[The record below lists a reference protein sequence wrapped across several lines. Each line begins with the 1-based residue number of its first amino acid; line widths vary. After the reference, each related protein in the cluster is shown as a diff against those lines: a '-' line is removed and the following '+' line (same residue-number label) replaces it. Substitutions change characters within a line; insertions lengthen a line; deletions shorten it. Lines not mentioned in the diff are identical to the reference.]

1 MSGHSKWASIKRKK
15 GAEDAKR
22 GRLFTRLIKEI
33 SVAARDGGGNPD
45 GNPRLRTAIQIAK
58 DQNMPQNNIERAIKK
73 GTGELPGVS
82 YEEASFEGYGPAGVA
97 IIIEGLT
104 DNRQRIVAEVR
115 HLFGKYNGNL
125 AENGAVSWMFDKR
138 GVIIVNP
145 ENYGEEE
152 VMDIAIDAGAMDMTT
167 DEDSH
172 EIICEPHDFETVKQ
186 ALLDAGI
193 GIENAEITMLPQTTV
208 KVEGRDAQT
217 LLKLMDALEDNED
230 IQKVYSNFDISI
242 EEMEKVS

>member
-22 GRLFTRLIKEI
+22 GRLFTRLIKELTI
-33 SVAARDGGGNPD
+33 AARDGGGNPV
-45 GNPRLRTAIQIAK
+45 GNPRLRTAIQTAK
-58 DQNMPQNNIERAIKK
+58 AQNMPQSNIERAIKK

-82 YEEASFEGYGPAGVA
+82 FVEISFEGYGPAGVA
-97 IIIEGLT
+97 IMVEGLT
-104 DNRQRIVAEVR
+104 DNRQRTIAEVR
-115 HLFGKYNGNL
+115 YLFSKHNGNL

-138 GVIIVNP
+138 GVIIVNSM
-145 ENYGEEE
+145 NYSEEE
-152 VMDIAIDAGAMDMTT
+152 VMDIAIDSGAIDLTT
-167 DEDSH
+167 DEELH
-172 EIICEPHDFETVKQ
+172 EIICEAQDIETVKQ
-186 ALLDAGI
+186 ALLDTGI
-193 GIENAEITMLPQTTV
+193 EIENAEITMLPQTTV

-217 LLKLMDALEDNED
+217 LLKLMDALEENED